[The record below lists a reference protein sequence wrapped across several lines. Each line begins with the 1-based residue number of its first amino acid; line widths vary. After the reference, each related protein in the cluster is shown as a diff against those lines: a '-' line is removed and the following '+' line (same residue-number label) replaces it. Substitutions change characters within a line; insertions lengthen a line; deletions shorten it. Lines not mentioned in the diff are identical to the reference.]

1 MEIPPE
7 VRYVVR
13 DGRSIAYQRFGS
25 GQRRAVSFGN
35 IGNLDLQWSDPSFYE
50 VALQSADRGEML
62 IFDQLGFGL
71 SDPVDHIPT
80 TRSARST
87 LAQ

>member
-13 DGRSIAYQRFGS
+13 EGGSIAYQHFGS
-25 GQRRAVSFGN
+25 GDRRLVSFGN

-50 VALQSADRGEML
+50 VALQSADRGEMV
-62 IFDQLGFGL
+62 IFESPAPRQ
-71 SDPVDHIPT
+71 
-80 TRSARST
+80 ARVF
-87 LAQ
+87 ACQAAWR